1 MIFKTTGP
9 VLTESDENLD
19 KILEYVSD
27 IKTECEVKLTYIDQ
41 ILATIKEKIEY
52 LNAALSAAT
61 SEAEL

>member
-27 IKTECEVKLTYIDQ
+27 IKTECEVKLTYIEQ

-52 LNAALSAAT
+52 LNAALSAPT

>member
-27 IKTECEVKLTYIDQ
+27 IKTECEVKLTYIEQ
-41 ILATIKEKIEY
+41 ILATIKEKIEC
-52 LNAALSAAT
+52 LNAALSAPT

>member
-27 IKTECEVKLTYIDQ
+27 IKTECEVKLTYIEQ
-41 ILATIKEKIEY
+41 ILATVKEKIEY
-52 LNAALSAAT
+52 LNAALSAPT

>member
-1 MIFKTTGP
+1 MIFKATGP

-27 IKTECEVKLTYIDQ
+27 IKTECEVKLTYIEQ
-41 ILATIKEKIEY
+41 ILATVKEKIEY
-52 LNAALSAAT
+52 LNAALSAPT

>member
-27 IKTECEVKLTYIDQ
+27 IKTECEVKLTYIEQ

-52 LNAALSAAT
+52 LNVALSAPT

>member
-27 IKTECEVKLTYIDQ
+27 IKTECEVKLTYIEQ
-41 ILATIKEKIEY
+41 ILAIVKEKIEY
-52 LNAALSAAT
+52 LNTALSAPT

>member
-27 IKTECEVKLTYIDQ
+27 IKTECEVKLTYIEQ
-41 ILATIKEKIEY
+41 ILATIKEKIE
-52 LNAALSAAT
+52 
-61 SEAEL
+61 